1 MKVLTVGGGA
11 REHTIVK
18 ALSEDGAEIY
28 AAMGNKNPGISRLSE
43 EYLLE
48 SGSNIEKVVDWG
60 EEKGVEM
67 AVVGPEAP
75 LGQGIVD
82 ALEEKGIRCASPNQ
96 AAAKIETSK
105 EFMRDLQSRYDLPGR
120 VEYRTF
126 DNIEDIEDFLSHY
139 EGELAVKPV
148 GLTGG
153 KGVKV
158 MGEHLDNKKEV
169 IDYCEKVLEEEIGGK
184 PRLVLEERL
193 KGEEYTLQVFTDG
206 ENLIPMPLVQDHKR
220 LFEGDEGPNTGGMG
234 SYSQADGLLPF
245 LDQSVYDQS
254 VEIIRKTLEALK
266 DDGRPYK
273 GVLYGQFMLTAE
285 GPKIVE
291 FNCRWGDP
299 EAMNVLP
306 LLKTN
311 YVDLCEK
318 IAEGNIS
325 DIDVTFENKSSVC
338 KYVVPEGYGVDPD
351 GGHKVDVDERSIE
364 DEGAQLYFASV
375 DEKDG
380 EIYTTTSRAMAV
392 VGYSEELEDAEATSE
407 RALDHVKGDKIQM
420 RHDIGKPESIK
431 RKMDNMKKIRG
442 ENS

>member
-18 ALSEDGAEIY
+18 ALAEDGAEIY
-28 AAMGNKNPGISRLSE
+28 AAMGNKNPGIARSSE

-48 SGSNIEKVVDWG
+48 SGSEIETIVDWA
-60 EEKGVEM
+60 EDKEVEM

-75 LGQGIVD
+75 LGEGIVD
-82 ALEEKGIRCASPNQ
+82 ALEEKGIRCASPNE

-126 DNIEDIEDFLSHY
+126 EDIEEIEDFLSHY

-158 MGEHLDNKKEV
+158 MGEHLENKKEV

-206 ENLIPMPLVQDHKR
+206 ENLIPMSLVQDHKR

-245 LDQSVYDQS
+245 LDQSVYDES
-254 VEIIRKTLEALK
+254 VDVIKKTLEALK

-273 GVLYGQFMLTAE
+273 GVLYGQFMLTSK

-306 LLKTN
+306 LLETN

-318 IAEGNIS
+318 IAEGDIS
-325 DIDVTFENKSSVC
+325 GIDVSFENKSSVC

-364 DEGAQLYFASV
+364 EEGAQLYFASV

-392 VGYSEELEDAEATSE
+392 VGYSEKLEDAEATSE

-420 RHDIGKPESIK
+420 RHDIGKPESIQ
-431 RKMDNMKKIRG
+431 RKIDNMKKIRG
-442 ENS
+442 EN

>member
-11 REHTIVK
+11 REHTMVR
-18 ALSEDGAEIY
+18 ALAEDGAEIY
-28 AAMGNKNPGISRLSE
+28 AAMGNKNPGIARLAE

-48 SGSNIEKVVDWG
+48 SGSEIEKVVGWAED
-60 EEKGVEM
+60 KGVEI
-67 AVVGPEAP
+67 AVIGPEAP
-75 LGQGIVD
+75 LGKGIVD
-82 ALEEKGIRCASPNQ
+82 ALEEKGIKCASPDKK
-96 AAAKIETSK
+96 AAEIETSK
-105 EFMRDLQSRYDLPGR
+105 EFMRDLQARYDLPGR
-120 VEYRTF
+120 VEYEVF
-126 DNIEDIEDFLSHY
+126 DDIEGIEDFLAHY

-158 MGEHLDNKKEV
+158 MGEHLEDKKEV

-184 PRLVLEERL
+184 SRVVLEERL

-206 ENLIPMPLVQDHKR
+206 ENIIPMPLVQDHKR

-245 LDQSVYDQS
+245 LDRSVYDES
-254 VEIIRKTLEALK
+254 VDIIRETLNAMKE
-266 DDGRPYK
+266 DGRPYK
-273 GVLYGQFMLTAE
+273 GVLYGQFMLTAD

-306 LLKTN
+306 LLKSD
-311 YVDLCEK
+311 YVELCEK
-318 IAEGNIS
+318 IAEG
-325 DIDVTFENKSSVC
+325 DIAGLDVSFEKKSSVC
-338 KYVVPEGYGVDPD
+338 KYVVPEGYGIDPE
-351 GGHKVDVDERSIE
+351 GGNKVGVDEEAIE
-364 DEGAQLYFASV
+364 KEGAKLFYASV

-380 EIYTTTSRAMAV
+380 EIYTTTSRSLAV
-392 VGYSEELEDAEATSE
+392 VGYSERLEDAEAVSE

-420 RHDIGKPESIK
+420 RHDIGKPESIQ
-431 RKMDNMKKIRG
+431 RKLNNMKKIRG
-442 ENS
+442 EN